1 MVDKNTRRIR
11 FTQSSPEDS
20 GLLLTPIEMMPLRFL
35 TKQSNYVGKKYK
47 VTLIQIE
54 CKDALSKMDSD
65 AKVNDEKTRKVFVG
79 GLPQDVTEGSYS
91 SPQSS

>member
-1 MVDKNTRRIR
+1 
-11 FTQSSPEDS
+11 
-20 GLLLTPIEMMPLRFL
+20 
-35 TKQSNYVGKKYK
+35 
-47 VTLIQIE
+47 
-54 CKDALSKMDSD
+54 MDSD